1 MDNNTYLTKEEYKE
15 FINNNDYEGLAN
27 RLNKIVC
34 NSKSEQI
41 RLDKTI
47 EEVRA
52 EGKRKQELLT
62 YADKDQQKAIN
73 FLSALNGDKNF
84 PGLISQKDNNGDD
97 IKGSQNEFSV
107 DYIKAINQLGSKTTG
122 KKHEMFGKDVL
133 LPVTY
138 NPIEFAVNRTLA
150 IGTKKTKQYANQLVD
165 YVFPRYKVPT
175 ESNNPDD
182 IATSIAIRFEGKVN
196 KRYGLSFDNF
206 ATDEVY
212 KDSGYDV
219 FLKQTG
225 LTEQDLRNKRIK
237 ISKDPT
243 DTNATII
250 TLDKSNPD
258 FINIIRSLNTI
269 TTTEDSSGEARYKI
283 AGINSK
289 GKYIKY
295 ANDSEAT
302 KYEGNNPLNIFT
314 TSDRSKSD
322 GIFYD
327 PNYISD
333 SWKAL
338 KDIEYKAKRYQ
349 EEVETKTKKIYKD
362 VAVPSIIS
370 NTLGARD
377 AEIEKRYA
385 KGLLDSSTYNNL
397 KTQNNAVF
405 ERGLMNY
412 SLTQYTMYAN
422 DLDSDDYTTLH
433 NLDKSKDKAD
443 IQEII
448 RNAVGTNRLSFSAA
462 MINGKRGT
470 MITIKPIMS
479 KDTETGNDVEDI
491 KQHTRQI
498 FIENLFNNSVEES
511 INRNT
516 LTKTAYEYS
525 QMLTYGYDLN
535 IPEEGKLKVLGN
547 NQAILTTTSG
557 DEIYINDEKEI
568 KQKIHKAVLIKDAAK
583 NLNYT
588 IFDANGK
595 RRTDINNDSFKRISE
610 ERLNNIV
617 IGAISE
623 LYPDVISEYNSLVKQ
638 INSGKSNIIEEDLEY
653 YKNFILNETIKIKE
667 LIKKDLKF
675 NLN

>member
-1 MDNNTYLTKEEYKE
+1 MNNNTYLTKEEYKE

-150 IGTKKTKQYANQLVD
+150 IGTKKAKQYANQLVD

-243 DTNATII
+243 DSNATII

-405 ERGLMNY
+405 ERALMNY

-422 DLDSDDYTTLH
+422 DLDSDDYVTLH
-433 NLDKSKDKAD
+433 NLNKSKDKAD
-443 IQEII
+443 TQEII
-448 RNAVGTNRLSFSAA
+448 RNAIGTNRLSFSAA
-462 MINGKRGT
+462 MVNGKRGT

-535 IPEEGKLKVLGN
+535 IPEEGNLKVLGN

-568 KQKIHKAVLIKDAAK
+568 KQKIHKAILIKDAAK

-638 INSGKSNIIEEDLEY
+638 INSGKSNIIKEDLEY

>member
-97 IKGSQNEFSV
+97 IKSSQNEFSV

-122 KKHEMFGKDVL
+122 KKPEMFGKDVL

-150 IGTKKTKQYANQLVD
+150 IGTKKAKQYANQLAD

-243 DTNATII
+243 DANATII

-302 KYEGNNPLNIFT
+302 KYEGNSPLNVFT

-405 ERGLMNY
+405 ERALMNY

-422 DLDSDDYTTLH
+422 DLDSDDYVTLH
-433 NLDKSKDKAD
+433 NLNKSKDKAD
-443 IQEII
+443 TQEII
-448 RNAVGTNRLSFSAA
+448 RNAIGTNRLSFSAA
-462 MINGKRGT
+462 MVNGKRGT

-479 KDTETGNDVEDI
+479 KDTETGNDIEDI

-535 IPEEGKLKVLGN
+535 IPEEGNLKVLGN

-568 KQKIHKAVLIKDAAK
+568 KQKIHKAILIKDAAK

>member
-1 MDNNTYLTKEEYKE
+1 MNNNTYLTKEEYKE

-138 NPIEFAVNRTLA
+138 NPIEFAVNRTFA
-150 IGTKKTKQYANQLVD
+150 IGTKKAKQYANQLVN

-243 DTNATII
+243 DANATII

-258 FINIIRSLNTI
+258 FINIIRIIKYTI
-269 TTTEDSSGEARYKI
+269 TFASVTSSK
-283 AGINSK
+283 
-289 GKYIKY
+289 
-295 ANDSEAT
+295 
-302 KYEGNNPLNIFT
+302 NI
-314 TSDRSKSD
+314 
-322 GIFYD
+322 
-327 PNYISD
+327 
-333 SWKAL
+333 
-338 KDIEYKAKRYQ
+338 
-349 EEVETKTKKIYKD
+349 
-362 VAVPSIIS
+362 
-370 NTLGARD
+370 
-377 AEIEKRYA
+377 
-385 KGLLDSSTYNNL
+385 
-397 KTQNNAVF
+397 
-405 ERGLMNY
+405 
-412 SLTQYTMYAN
+412 
-422 DLDSDDYTTLH
+422 
-433 NLDKSKDKAD
+433 
-443 IQEII
+443 
-448 RNAVGTNRLSFSAA
+448 
-462 MINGKRGT
+462 
-470 MITIKPIMS
+470 
-479 KDTETGNDVEDI
+479 
-491 KQHTRQI
+491 
-498 FIENLFNNSVEES
+498 
-511 INRNT
+511 
-516 LTKTAYEYS
+516 
-525 QMLTYGYDLN
+525 
-535 IPEEGKLKVLGN
+535 
-547 NQAILTTTSG
+547 
-557 DEIYINDEKEI
+557 
-568 KQKIHKAVLIKDAAK
+568 
-583 NLNYT
+583 
-588 IFDANGK
+588 
-595 RRTDINNDSFKRISE
+595 
-610 ERLNNIV
+610 
-617 IGAISE
+617 
-623 LYPDVISEYNSLVKQ
+623 
-638 INSGKSNIIEEDLEY
+638 
-653 YKNFILNETIKIKE
+653 
-667 LIKKDLKF
+667 
-675 NLN
+675 

>member
-97 IKGSQNEFSV
+97 IKSSQNEFSV

-150 IGTKKTKQYANQLVD
+150 IGTKKAKQYANQLAD

-243 DTNATII
+243 DANATII

-302 KYEGNNPLNIFT
+302 KYEGNSPLNVFT

-349 EEVETKTKKIYKD
+349 EEVENKTKKIYKD

-405 ERGLMNY
+405 ERALMNY
-412 SLTQYTMYAN
+412 SLTQYTMYTN
-422 DLDSDDYTTLH
+422 DLDSDDYVTLH
-433 NLDKSKDKAD
+433 NLNKSKDKAD
-443 IQEII
+443 TQEII
-448 RNAVGTNRLSFSAA
+448 RNAIGTNRLSFSAA